1 MVIASIERLERAA
14 RPQLDRVYAGTRRL
28 GGDRLGALDRHAV
41 DRVHELIAKSGS
53 TVRGPGRRSRA
64 SDGQQS
70 RP

>member
-1 MVIASIERLERAA
+1 
-14 RPQLDRVYAGTRRL
+14 
-28 GGDRLGALDRHAV
+28 V

-53 TVRGPGRRSRA
+53 AVRGPGRRSRA